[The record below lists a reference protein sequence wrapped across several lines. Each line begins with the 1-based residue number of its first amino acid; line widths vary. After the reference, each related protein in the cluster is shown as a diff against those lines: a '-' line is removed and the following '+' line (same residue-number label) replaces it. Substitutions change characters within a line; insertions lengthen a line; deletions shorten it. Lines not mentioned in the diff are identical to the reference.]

1 MMKIEVKKSNK
12 AGMEDRLKAYAEKL
26 GADKKTEETS
36 VKENGLEG
44 KNSGEYR

>member
-26 GADKKTEETS
+26 GADKQT
-36 VKENGLEG
+36 EG
-44 KNSGEYR
+44 KKERGVVVNDN

>member
-26 GADKKTEETS
+26 GADKQT
-36 VKENGLEG
+36 EG
-44 KNSGEYR
+44 KKNSNEKSNN

>member
-26 GADKKTEETS
+26 GADKKTEE
-36 VKENGLEG
+36 KE
-44 KNSGEYR
+44 KNNNEKK